1 LFSVITPLLLYFEII
16 CYIII
21 YFLSITSDNC
31 PQWGWD
37 KWNVGRLSNLL
48 PGVIGAEPQTEL
60 PLSLMAALLVIVQTK
75 PGILW
80 LDIQDRLN

>member
-1 LFSVITPLLLYFEII
+1 
-16 CYIII
+16 
-21 YFLSITSDNC
+21 
-31 PQWGWD
+31 
-37 KWNVGRLSNLL
+37 
-48 PGVIGAEPQTEL
+48 VIGAEHQTEL

>member
-1 LFSVITPLLLYFEII
+1 LLYFEII

>member
-1 LFSVITPLLLYFEII
+1 LLYFEII

-80 LDIQDRLN
+80 LDIQDRLS